1 MPSANPGRV
10 NAEGICSGHQQNL
23 LQVDTQQCLPLSF
36 CFKKKKKK
44 LECIL
49 RNFPITEF
57 QGKNQENSKRS
68 CISKSCGPSRKF
80 FATQVSTLGGMH
92 MLIMG

>member
-1 MPSANPGRV
+1 MFRASAESATG
-10 NAEGICSGHQQNL
+10 GHSTVSAIIIL
-23 LQVDTQQCLPLSF
+23 FL
-36 CFKKKKKK
+36 KKKK

-68 CISKSCGPSRKF
+68 YISKSCSPSRKF

-92 MLIMG
+92 MLIME